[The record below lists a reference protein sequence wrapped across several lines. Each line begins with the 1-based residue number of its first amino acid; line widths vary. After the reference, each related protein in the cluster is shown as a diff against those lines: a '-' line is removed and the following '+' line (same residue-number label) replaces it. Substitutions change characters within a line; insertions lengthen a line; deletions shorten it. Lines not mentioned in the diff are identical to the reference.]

1 MLNAVLFRPGLQKKS
16 RGAYGAIGKL
26 LELCEYAVIS
36 RYNPNQ
42 QPTAKGKEIKS

>member
-1 MLNAVLFRPGLQKKS
+1 MLIAALLQPGLKKKS
-16 RGAYGAIGKL
+16 QGAYGAIGKL

>member
-1 MLNAVLFRPGLQKKS
+1 MLIAALLQPGFKKKS
-16 RGAYGAIGKL
+16 RGAYGAVGKL

-42 QPTAKGKEIKS
+42 QPTANSQG